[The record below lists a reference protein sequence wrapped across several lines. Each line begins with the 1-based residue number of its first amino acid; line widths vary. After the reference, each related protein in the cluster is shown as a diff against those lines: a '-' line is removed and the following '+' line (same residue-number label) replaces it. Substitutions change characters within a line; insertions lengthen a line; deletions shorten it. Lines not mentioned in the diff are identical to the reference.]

1 MIWAICG
8 SILLVLLAYL
18 FYDNYHVEFKYFEQ
32 KSSFNLTVCQIS
44 DLHSRKLNIDRL
56 VKRIKKYK
64 PDVIFY
70 TGDMVDGIKDDLKIS
85 LSLIEALKDYPS
97 FYVLGN
103 HELRLERK
111 LSSYLASLTK
121 LGVRVLDNEVVDFKG
136 IKIKGEKPIIKQDF
150 SKINDSYAD
159 IVLAHN
165 PEGIKKYNGKYIFS
179 GHAHG
184 GQFRFM
190 GRGLYSPGQGLLPKY
205 TKGRYHVDDKIMFLS
220 AGLGGKDFRI
230 RLFNSP
236 NINIVKFSIDLK

>member
-1 MIWAICG
+1 MIWAIFG
-8 SILLVLLAYL
+8 SILLVLIAYL
-18 FYDNYHVEFKYFEQ
+18 IYDNYHIEFKYFEQ
-32 KSSFNLTVCQIS
+32 KSSFNLTICQIS
-44 DLHSRKLNIDRL
+44 DLHSRKLNVGLI
-56 VKRIKKYK
+56 VKMIEKYK

-97 FYVLGN
+97 FYVL
-103 HELRLERK
+103 
-111 LSSYLASLTK
+111 
-121 LGVRVLDNEVVDFKG
+121 LDNEVVDFKG

-150 SKINDSYAD
+150 SKINASYAD

-190 GRGLYSPGQGLLPKY
+190 GRGLYSPGQGLFPKY
-205 TKGRYHVDDKIMFLS
+205 TKGKYYVDDKVMFVS

-236 NINIVKFSIDLK
+236 NINIVKFSIELK